1 MKFPTFKFW
10 QLLALTSGTIIA
22 GVMALASISYN
33 ATLGTLEP
41 AFALLPITNKAMFSS
56 LALAFD
62 LGMVASVFG
71 FWHWRASNRVAAT
84 ICVLLFVIASL
95 FSIHSVRGY
104 IAMNITKSLAPMER
118 NKDVYASMKQELTQ
132 AQNHLGA
139 LRTSLLKTRGRR
151 RTRRQRE
158 IARQVILVH
167 EVRARL
173 ASAQPVAKVTPL
185 AGLEWFLAL
194 TLWFFNATCWTA
206 WFGTSAGA
214 TKKEAL
220 QVNLKLLPAKVSA
233 SLDHRT
239 QDGSQPHDRD
249 SVRGWLASYR
259 QSEPEHCAVLYL
271 YYCSWCEENNYPP
284 LKERNFYTRLGELG
298 TRKFRDGRN
307 GPTLY
312 ELPHDLLA
320 QSDKEAE

>member
-1 MKFPTFKFW
+1 MRLLRLKFW
-10 QLLALTSGTIIA
+10 QLLALISGTIIA

-41 AFALLPITNKAMFSS
+41 AFALLPITNREMFSS

-71 FWHWRASNRVAAT
+71 FWHWRTSNQVAAA

-104 IAMNITKSLAPMER
+104 IAINITKSLAPMER
-118 NKDVYASMKQELTQ
+118 NKDVYASLKQELSE
-132 AQNHLGA
+132 AQKHLGA

-158 IARQVILVH
+158 IARQVILVR

-173 ASAQPVAKVTPL
+173 ASAQPSASVTPL

-206 WFGTSAGA
+206 WFGTSANKE
-214 TKKEAL
+214 KKKD
-220 QVNLKLLPAKVSA
+220 QDVDQILLPVTKAHH
-233 SLDHRT
+233 DH
-239 QDGSQPHDRD
+239 D
-249 SVRGWLASYR
+249 SVRSWLASYR
-259 QSEPEHCAVLYL
+259 QSEPEHCAILYL
-271 YYCSWCEENNYPP
+271 YYCSWCEENSNPP

-298 TRKFRDGRN
+298 TRKFRAGRN

-312 ELPHDLLA
+312 ELP
-320 QSDKEAE
+320 QSLIAGRDEETE

>member
-1 MKFPTFKFW
+1 MKILRLKFW
-10 QLLALTSGTIIA
+10 QLLALISGTIIA

-41 AFALLPITNKAMFSS
+41 AFALLPITNRAMFSS

-71 FWHWRASNRVAAT
+71 FWHWRENNRVAAV

-104 IAMNITKSLAPMER
+104 IAHNITKTLAPMER
-118 NKDVYASMKQELTQ
+118 NKDVYASLKQELVEVQ
-132 AQNHLGA
+132 KHLGA

-167 EVRARL
+167 KVRARL
-173 ASAQPVAKVTPL
+173 ASAQPSVSVTPL

-206 WFGTSAGA
+206 WFGTSANKVE
-214 TKKEAL
+214 KKDPDVD
-220 QVNLKLLPAKVSA
+220 QILLPITKAHQ
-233 SLDHRT
+233 DH
-239 QDGSQPHDRD
+239 D
-249 SVRGWLASYR
+249 SVRSWLASYR
-259 QSEPEHCAVLYL
+259 QSEPEHCAILYL
-271 YYCSWCEENNYPP
+271 YYCSWCEGNSHQP
-284 LKERNFYTRLGELG
+284 LKERNFYTKLGELG

-312 ELPHDLLA
+312 ELPQRLIA
-320 QSDKEAE
+320 NSDEEAK

>member
-1 MKFPTFKFW
+1 MNITSVKIW
-10 QLLALTSGTIIA
+10 QLLAFVSGAIIA

-41 AFALLPITNKAMFSS
+41 AFPLLPIPNRTLFAS

-71 FWHWRASNRVAAT
+71 FWHWRASNRVAAA

-104 IAMNITKSLAPMER
+104 IATNITKSLAPAER
-118 NKDVYASMKQELTQ
+118 NKDVYTSLKQELLQ
-132 AQNHLGA
+132 AQNHLAA
-139 LRTSLLKTRGRR
+139 LRTSLLRSRGRR
-151 RTRRQRE
+151 RARRQRE
-158 IARQVILVH
+158 IVRQVILVH
-167 EVRARL
+167 KARARL
-173 ASAQPVAKVTPL
+173 ASAQPSASVTPL
-185 AGLEWFLAL
+185 AGLEWFLAI

-206 WFGTSAGA
+206 WFGHGGRDASTGA
-214 TKKEAL
+214 SVGKSGDHAAL
-220 QVNLKLLPAKVSA
+220 LTLTNIKP
-233 SLDHRT
+233 D
-239 QDGSQPHDRD
+239 PHDHD
-249 SVRGWLASYR
+249 SVRGWLDQYH
-259 QSEPEHCAVLYL
+259 QSEPEHCAVLYQR
-271 YYCSWCEENNYPP
+271 YCAWCQQNHHRP

-312 ELPHDLLA
+312 ELPHHSNARDEG
-320 QSDKEAE
+320 EAEL